1 MRKNQAL
8 SGASAGQKP
17 CVLIVD
23 DNQDAL
29 AALAELIDDFGF
41 DVQVA
46 YNGELALSMIHTA
59 KPRCVVFDV
68 DMPIMD
74 GHALAQTLRTY
85 LGRSV
90 VLIGMSGH
98 PPEDPRIAPVATCG
112 MPIRHRP
119 RWTRRPWSRWPV
131 PRRRPSSWRANY

>member
-8 SGASAGQKP
+8 PGASAGQKP

-46 YNGELALSMIHTA
+46 YNVELALSMIHTA

-98 PPEDPRIAPVATCG
+98 PPEDPRIARVLPLVDHWFSKPIDWQRLEAVLAGLSAT
-112 MPIRHRP
+112 
-119 RWTRRPWSRWPV
+119 
-131 PRRRPSSWRANY
+131 